1 MKLDEIDFWERVL
14 RGEGAASRG
23 QQAEATSS
31 VTVRYDWGGAKDIK
45 KEAFYSDRHRVSLTV
60 SICKKM

>member
-31 VTVRYDWGGAKDIK
+31 VTVRYDWGGQGHQKGSFLFGPTPC
-45 KEAFYSDRHRVSLTV
+45 ESH
-60 SICKKM
+60 CEHM